1 MTPKPFLSEE
11 DTNYDDYFYE
21 IPAHITHI
29 DDNACE
35 RLKKYY
41 RSLLRDD
48 DAVLD
53 PNSFQYKKPGALES
67 LMKDS

>member
-1 MTPKPFLSEE
+1 MVTQ
-11 DTNYDDYFYE
+11 
-21 IPAHITHI
+21 I

-41 RSLLRDD
+41 RSLLKDD

-53 PNSFQYKKPGALES
+53 PNSFQYNKPGTFDS

>member
-11 DTNYDDYFYE
+11 DTNDDDYFYE

-41 RSLLRDD
+41 RNLLRDD
-48 DAVLD
+48 GVLD
-53 PNSFQYKKPGALES
+53 PNSFQFNKPDAFES